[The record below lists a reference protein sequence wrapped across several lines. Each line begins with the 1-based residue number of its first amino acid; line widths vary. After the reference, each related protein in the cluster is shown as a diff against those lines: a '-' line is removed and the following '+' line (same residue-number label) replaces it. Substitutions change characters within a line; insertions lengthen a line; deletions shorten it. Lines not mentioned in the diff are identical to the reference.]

1 LHRPE
6 FLKDFSQAAQH
17 PPTTMKT
24 QHIAPL
30 LNLAPLFKVSIA
42 QARRHGL
49 DEIRIS
55 VPRAKEILHDIVV
68 AGKAIKENR

>member
-1 LHRPE
+1 
-6 FLKDFSQAAQH
+6 
-17 PPTTMKT
+17 MKT